1 MNIASIPTK
10 ERILS
15 AAERLFAESGIGN
28 TSLRQIT
35 NRAKVNL
42 AAVNYH
48 FGSKDGL
55 VEAVYERRLGPV
67 TAAWLENIEQLE
79 NSYGDQ
85 PIPVDEIVAAFVH
98 PVAQLA
104 SDEQRGG
111 RIFTRLLAQGYT
123 EARHYFEKLFSSQ
136 YQNVLDRYRRALRTA
151 LPQLAPD
158 TLCWRLQFLLG
169 ALTQGLSGGELLR
182 LLDGQADPADTDRAV
197 REMIPFLVAGL
208 RAEPPV
214 LPGSRTGANIEE
226 PA

>member
-55 VEAVYERRLGPV
+55 VDAVYERRLGPV
-67 TAAWLENIEQLE
+67 TSAWLENIERLQE
-79 NSYGDQ
+79 QFGEQ
-85 PIPVDEIVAAFVH
+85 PIPVEEIVAAFVR
-98 PVAQLA
+98 PVARMA
-104 SDEQRGG
+104 SDENRGG

-123 EARHYFEKLFSSQ
+123 EARYYFQKLFSSQ
-136 YQNVLDRYRRALRTA
+136 YQHVLDRYRRALRIA
-151 LPQLAPD
+151 LPHLPSD

-169 ALTQGLSGGELLR
+169 ALTQGLSDGDLLR
-182 LLDGQADPADTDRAV
+182 LMEGDADPADTDRAV
-197 REMIPFLVAGL
+197 QEMIPFLVAGL
-208 RAEPPV
+208 QADPPT
-214 LPGSRTGANIEE
+214 LERRNIEE